1 MKFGKVA
8 SRVGNAMG
16 AHATKIT
23 SFVDKLCEIIKTIIP
38 LLAAICHVGQFQF
51 CAAMDD
57 APTEF
62 QSAVAPEHLD
72 LNSPD

>member
-16 AHATKIT
+16 THATKIT
-23 SFVDKLCEIIKTIIP
+23 SFVDKFCEIVKTIIP
-38 LLAAICHVGQFQF
+38 LMAAICHVGQFQF
-51 CAAMDD
+51 CAATND

-62 QSAVAPEHLD
+62 QSAISPERLD
-72 LNSPD
+72 LNTPD

>member
-23 SFVDKLCEIIKTIIP
+23 AFVDKLCEIVKTIIP
-38 LLAAICHVGQFQF
+38 LLAAICHVGEFQF
-51 CAAMDD
+51 CAATNNAPNDFND
-57 APTEF
+57 AIT
-62 QSAVAPEHLD
+62 PERLD

>member
-23 SFVDKLCEIIKTIIP
+23 SFIDKFCEIVKTIIP

-51 CAAMDD
+51 CAATND
-57 APTEF
+57 APAEF
-62 QSAVAPEHLD
+62 QDAITPDRLD